1 MESKLLDDKMK
12 KRALTIG
19 ICAILA
25 LVLAYNWKTIAFQ
38 ALLIRSSM
46 KHPQERDCVQTFF
59 NRIVTN
65 DVPTAEWIESLDNWD
80 AISDKT
86 NYFYFLKVHFAE
98 CRTGLGHIKRGRIF
112 VSEEN
117 PAYVRAEFYYQ
128 RHCPCL
134 EVELS
139 KKTTTDWKIKT
150 YFPLNNC
157 FFNPDKNRD
166 GHVDLRDVAIASKKT
181 N

>member
-1 MESKLLDDKMK
+1 MK

-25 LVLAYNWKTIAFQ
+25 LVLAYTWKTIVFQ

-46 KHPQERDCVQTFF
+46 KHPQERDCIQTFF
-59 NRIVTN
+59 TRIVTN
-65 DVPTAEWIESLDNWD
+65 DVPTAEWIESLDNWGT
-80 AISDKT
+80 ISDKT

-98 CRTGLGHIKRGRIF
+98 CQTGLGHIKRGRIF
-112 VSEEN
+112 VSEEK

-128 RHCPCL
+128 GHCPCL
-134 EVELS
+134 EVELA
-139 KKTTTDWKIKT
+139 KQTPTEWKIKT

-166 GHVDLRDVAIASKKT
+166 GNVDMRDVDIALKQT